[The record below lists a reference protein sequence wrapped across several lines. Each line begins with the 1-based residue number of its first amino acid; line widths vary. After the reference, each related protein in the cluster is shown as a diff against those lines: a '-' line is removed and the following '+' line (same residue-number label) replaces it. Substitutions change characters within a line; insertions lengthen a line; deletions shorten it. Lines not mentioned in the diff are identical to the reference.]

1 MLWGDSY
8 RGNKLKK
15 GTGDKEEEYM
25 GGVQGITIMLMTCK
39 RKTFACGVKERRKKR
54 RAHEESTEEKT
65 GENNDVTR

>member
-25 GGVQGITIMLMTCK
+25 EGVQGITIMLMTCK
-39 RKTFACGVKERRKKR
+39 RKTFACGVKERRNDGRMKRVQKKKQVR
-54 RAHEESTEEKT
+54 TT
-65 GENNDVTR
+65 T